1 MIASDLVYED
11 DFTTGAAAQQIQSY
25 NYSPNNVN
33 TIYPNEKFNKKAPT
47 PNHDAP
53 SGGCPSGRNAAQVAV
68 YTNEPD
74 SHSGSQ
80 AGDWEE
86 DEDEELITVSSKTGA
101 MAALLTNC
109 EQGEG
114 HKDDQGAEETTAD
127 PDQNSGEDLHAC
139 MGLNSC
145 AGQDRYGKDGA
156 PGFSPNSCAGQGYCA
171 TTQMHSCH
179 TNNNCAGQG
188 GCRLYG
194 SESEVSQPGQN
205 DCRSM
210 GSCNPRSTPNGS
222 SLRAVYAAPVFGRV
236 RAECSQRRRKQQS
249 HQLDRNPLHL
259 YTGRPLNGSILS
271 LQEAARLTRHVV
283 QAVCLAAGV
292 VDESIRT

>member
-86 DEDEELITVSSKTGA
+86 DEELITVSSKT
-101 MAALLTNC
+101 
-109 EQGEG
+109 
-114 HKDDQGAEETTAD
+114 
-127 PDQNSGEDLHAC
+127 
-139 MGLNSC
+139 
-145 AGQDRYGKDGA
+145 
-156 PGFSPNSCAGQGYCA
+156 
-171 TTQMHSCH
+171 
-179 TNNNCAGQG
+179 
-188 GCRLYG
+188 
-194 SESEVSQPGQN
+194 
-205 DCRSM
+205 
-210 GSCNPRSTPNGS
+210 
-222 SLRAVYAAPVFGRV
+222 
-236 RAECSQRRRKQQS
+236 
-249 HQLDRNPLHL
+249 
-259 YTGRPLNGSILS
+259 
-271 LQEAARLTRHVV
+271 AR
-283 QAVCLAAGV
+283 G
-292 VDESIRT
+292 IRTIKAQKKPPPILIKIVVKTCMLAWV